1 MESYIFYFLSFITFC
16 SLHLI
21 LYKMILVH
29 MEYKFWEKGFNDSK
43 NISDKYISELKC
55 GYEKHIS
62 ETEKDGYENL
72 IKLEQFYVKE
82 INKINNR
89 LNKNDFPP
97 LSECKDKK
105 NIN

>member
-1 MESYIFYFLSFITFC
+1 
-16 SLHLI
+16 
-21 LYKMILVH
+21 MILVH